1 MTASLMENPLKSHKS
16 RAYQKAKGKG
26 MVAPF
31 AFLFSIVFYFSIFYV
46 FSFSPSALFSD
57 NKFWFVISNTLILI
71 IAADYGAFSSSKDQ
85 KRDFYDE
92 YYALRSQ
99 AARTTT
105 TTVAPPF
112 VSQYPEIVK
121 KSIPVEEEITS
132 NEKNKADDHV
142 IEINNEI
149 IPEKILEI
157 VKIEPSTNNFQA
169 KTTQQE
175 ETPIKAADNGTC
187 CDHQVIMINN
197 KNKKKKK
204 MEPKTIRRSKSEKVK
219 HVNKA
224 LDDKKGALHRSK
236 TEKQHEHEEP
246 SAKDDEFSTM
256 SNEEL
261 NRRVEEF
268 IEKFN
273 RQIRLQG
280 ATNRQHLELE

>member
-1 MTASLMENPLKSHKS
+1 MENPLKSHKS
-16 RAYQKAKGKG
+16 RAYRKAKGKG
-26 MVAPF
+26 RVAPF

-57 NKFWFVISNTLILI
+57 SKFWFVISNTLILI

-121 KSIPVEEEITS
+121 KNIPVEEEITS

-157 VKIEPSTNNFQA
+157 VKIEPSTVNFQA
-169 KTTQQE
+169 KTTQQD
-175 ETPIKAADNGTC
+175 ETPIKAADNGTS

-197 KNKKKKK
+197 KNKKKKI
-204 MEPKTIRRSKSEKVK
+204 EPKTIRRSKSEKVK

-224 LDDKKGALHRSK
+224 LDDKKKGALHRSK

-273 RQIRLQG
+273 LQIRLQG
-280 ATNRQHLELE
+280 ARNRQLLELE

>member
-1 MTASLMENPLKSHKS
+1 MTASLTENPLESHKS
-16 RAYQKAKGKG
+16 KAYRKAKGKG

-31 AFLFSIVFYFSIFYV
+31 AFLFSIVFYISIFYV

-71 IAADYGAFSSSKDQ
+71 IAADYRAFSSSKDQ

-92 YYALRSQ
+92 YYASRSQ
-99 AARTTT
+99 AARTTA
-105 TTVAPPF
+105 APSF

-121 KSIPVEEEITS
+121 KNIPVEEEITS

-142 IEINNEI
+142 IENNNEI

-157 VKIEPSTNNFQA
+157 VKIEPSTDNFQA

-175 ETPIKAADNGTC
+175 ETPINAADNGTC
-187 CDHQVIMINN
+187 WDRQVIMINN
-197 KNKKKKK
+197 KNKKKKI
-204 MEPKTIRRSKSEKVK
+204 EPKTIRRSKSEKVK
-219 HVNKA
+219 HVKKA
-224 LDDKKGALHRSK
+224 LDDKKKGALHRSK

-280 ATNRQHLELE
+280 ARNRQLLELE